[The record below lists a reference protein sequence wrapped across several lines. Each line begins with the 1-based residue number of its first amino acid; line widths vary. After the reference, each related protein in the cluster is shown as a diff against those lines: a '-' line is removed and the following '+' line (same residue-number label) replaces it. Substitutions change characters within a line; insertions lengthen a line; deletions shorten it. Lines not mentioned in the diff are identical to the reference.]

1 LDNIT
6 YLVHT
11 TFDGDVTGRSCCQGY
26 RKTHAFIAT
35 QMPLPNTQ
43 VDFWRMVDD
52 FDVVAIVMINPL
64 ISGDEVSLL
73 LGLAS
78 VDK

>member
-1 LDNIT
+1 
-6 YLVHT
+6 
-11 TFDGDVTGRSCCQGY
+11 
-26 RKTHAFIAT
+26 
-35 QMPLPNTQ
+35 MPLPNTQ